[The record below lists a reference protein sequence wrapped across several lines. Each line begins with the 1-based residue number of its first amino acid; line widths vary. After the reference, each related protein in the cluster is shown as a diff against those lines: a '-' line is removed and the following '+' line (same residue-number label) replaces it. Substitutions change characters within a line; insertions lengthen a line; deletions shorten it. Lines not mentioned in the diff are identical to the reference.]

1 MRPWC
6 SWMYAT
12 GSKPPAKKWPTSRF
26 TLKYFDMSMPFW
38 KVVGVENSL
47 GSVTLAWPCKATTI
61 LCFSANGTSRFAMV
75 ILVRFQDETNDPGP
89 SGQTSQR
96 LGICRH
102 PREASFKLT
111 DDCLH

>member
-1 MRPWC
+1 MKDLVDGLLEVAR
-6 SWMYAT
+6 AEVD
-12 GSKPPAKKWPTSRF
+12 PTALQLEPLDLEMLLTEIADHCAIEALDRGCEIQLSISHAG
-26 TLKYFDMSMPFW
+26 TVIGDVDL
-38 KVVGVENSL
+38 L
-47 GSVTLAWPCKATTI
+47 I
-61 LCFSANGTSRFAMV
+61 L
-75 ILVRFQDETNDPGP
+75 LRFQDETNYPRP

>member
-1 MRPWC
+1 MESVWSPLESTSSTFGGVLSARRTPEARSVPKRSVELTLMC
-6 SWMYAT
+6 MIVNYT
-12 GSKPPAKKWPTSRF
+12 PPD
-26 TLKYFDMSMPFW
+26 L
-38 KVVGVENSL
+38 
-47 GSVTLAWPCKATTI
+47 LAVRM
-61 LCFSANGTSRFAMV
+61 L